1 MFQWLHNLLF
11 ACTTNTSKKTVDIN
25 EFDQDPLGWSRDLLE
40 HQLGEFS
47 MAAVQA
53 NGVTEDRSQLDVGNK
68 ALFVGIYHGQNG
80 AEASNFL
87 STNLFENLMDVPSV
101 ITAFY
106 CMLTR
111 KRSCVSRFFYDGL
124 KPRHYVQAQ
133 ELANEAKEK
142 HKIMVSFNLYR
153 SHYNKYDIKL
163 DETFNTDPLAW
174 SRPLVRHH
182 YGEFS
187 MAAVQANMDMEDQSQ
202 VEVGTD
208 ALFVGVYDG
217 HKGDTAAIYLRNHVF
232 RELLRRIQQTTN
244 DRMRQFFRVT
254 METILWE
261 GVAEMER
268 GFIEFARNSFE
279 QQHEIQNSFV
289 SSGCLICIIWRRRLF
304 VANVGNSRAVLGS
317 RKNIGP
323 FIKYDAEQMVW
334 DHRFQNPD
342 IHQVP
347 TAHVQCIEAKDLIE
361 TSSCIGY
368 AYLKKAQFTER
379 RSFEIP
385 LSEVVTPP
393 FKFPLLSSWP
403 DVYSRDLKDTDRFI
417 IFGSGG
423 FWKLISNKKA
433 ARVVNICPRDRIAE
447 RLVTI
452 ALEKGANKREKNY
465 AELIGIPASNCIS
478 GNNGNRSMA
487 FRSAYHDDITVI
499 VVYLDKKPN
508 GEGVRPEIRSYRG
521 YDDTVRQSEFRN
533 FYNNNAN
540 V

>member
-1 MFQWLHNLLF
+1 
-11 ACTTNTSKKTVDIN
+11 
-25 EFDQDPLGWSRDLLE
+25 
-40 HQLGEFS
+40 
-47 MAAVQA
+47 
-53 NGVTEDRSQLDVGNK
+53 
-68 ALFVGIYHGQNG
+68 
-80 AEASNFL
+80 
-87 STNLFENLMDVPSV
+87 
-101 ITAFY
+101 
-106 CMLTR
+106 
-111 KRSCVSRFFYDGL
+111 
-124 KPRHYVQAQ
+124 
-133 ELANEAKEK
+133 
-142 HKIMVSFNLYR
+142 MVSFNLYR